1 MMAMRAEV
9 GNEVRRM
16 FGILAP
22 SVLIANDSYVY
33 LIQHMLRVLLL
44 LAWYWHLVAVETV
57 PAEALAAQ
65 AKALRSAGSDVTA
78 LQVAERSFSAQWPS
92 IEDAWRARDKRTY
105 ADIEEAMGDLAY
117 HLAPDSLDLP
127 AAQTAAA
134 RLAKLI
140 DPTPLA
146 TTTTPDAPQADP
158 APTAPS
164 PTPGTPAARTT
175 VQTLGEWHALILQA
189 KSELTDQPQAAL
201 TTLTLARR
209 TWPDVEGAVK
219 TRDAA
224 AYRTIETELARAS
237 AQLQRQDPAAAT
249 TLAGLATTVA
259 PFLQRS
265 AYGWMDACLI
275 LLREG
280 IEALFVIAALL
291 AFLGRSGHAGQRR
304 IIWWGAAAGVAASL
318 GLAVLIHLVFRAAFS
333 GADRELVEGIVGLAA
348 AGLLFWVSWWL
359 HRAASLSRWNN
370 YIAMQTSAAL
380 ASGSAVTLGLLSFL
394 AVLRE
399 GAETALFYLGMAP
412 SIATQDL
419 VLGIAVGVVSLAI
432 AGVVILRLGARL
444 PVRPFF
450 TVLGILLLVMGLKFI
465 GAGVHALQ
473 IALIVPT
480 TTIAG
485 LPTIDLLGLYPTWE
499 TLLPQGAIATLLAYV
514 WWRGRSPATPEP
526 QAAAT

>member
-1 MMAMRAEV
+1 MAVRAEQD
-9 GNEVRRM
+9 NEVRRM
-16 FGILAP
+16 NGMLAP
-22 SVLIANDSYVY
+22 SLVIANDSYMY
-33 LIQHMLRVLLL
+33 LIEDMLRMLLL
-44 LAWYWHLVAVETV
+44 LAWCWHLVAVETV
-57 PAEALAAQ
+57 PTEALAAQ

-78 LQVAERSFSAQWPS
+78 LQDAERSFSAQWPG

-105 ADIEEAMGDLAY
+105 ADIEEALGDLAY

-127 AAQTAAA
+127 TAQIAAA
-134 RLAKLI
+134 RLAQLI
-140 DPTPLA
+140 DPTPEA
-146 TTTTPDAPQADP
+146 TRTTPDAPQGDP
-158 APTAPS
+158 ASTAPS
-164 PTPGTPAARTT
+164 PTPGTPPAGAT
-175 VQTLGEWHALILQA
+175 VQTIAEWQALILQA

-201 TTLTLARR
+201 TTLTFARR

-224 AYRTIETELARAS
+224 AYLVIEAELARAS

-291 AFLGRSGHAGQRR
+291 AYLGRSGHAGQRR

-318 GLAVLIHLVFRAAFS
+318 GLAVLIHVVFRAAFS
-333 GADRELVEGIVGLAA
+333 GADRELAEGIVGLAA

-370 YIAMQTSAAL
+370 YIATQTSAAL
-380 ASGSAVTLGLLSFL
+380 ASGSALTLGLLSFL

-473 IALIVPT
+473 IALIIPT

-485 LPTIDLLGLYPTWE
+485 LPTIDLLGFHPTWE
-499 TLLPQGAIATLLAYV
+499 TLLPQGGIAALLIGA
-514 WWRGRSPATPEP
+514 WWRGGRPAPAVQHP
-526 QAAAT
+526 AAT